1 MQHTTFYPNG
11 YPGGTGSFKSAG
23 DRCPS
28 QESYENRFVQMV
40 MDMDVKERNKGLAK
54 KRKLLSEGEK
64 RITELDMIFK
74 RLYEDNI
81 SGKLTDER
89 FHKLS
94 TDYEAE
100 QAGLQTQAAILREE
114 IEEVEAKVPML
125 TGFCP
130 LSASTP
136 ISRS

>member
-1 MQHTTFYPNG
+1 M
-11 YPGGTGSFKSAG
+11 
-23 DRCPS
+23 DR
-28 QESYENRFVQMV
+28 
-40 MDMDVKERNKGLAK
+40 DVKERNKGLAQ
-54 KRKLLSEGEK
+54 KRRLLSESKK

-100 QAGLQTQAAILREE
+100 QMQAQ
-114 IEEVEAKVPML
+114 P
-125 TGFCP
+125 P
-130 LSASTP
+130 LKSLS
-136 ISRS
+136 

>member
-1 MQHTTFYPNG
+1 
-11 YPGGTGSFKSAG
+11 
-23 DRCPS
+23 
-28 QESYENRFVQMV
+28 
-40 MDMDVKERNKGLAK
+40 
-54 KRKLLSEGEK
+54 
-64 RITELDMIFK
+64 MIFK

-114 IEEVEAKVPML
+114 RCV
-125 TGFCP
+125 
-130 LSASTP
+130 
-136 ISRS
+136 